1 MKPGSDSHQPETLW
15 NTFESINGFP
25 RASKKEE
32 ALRTAISEQFTQ
44 AGIEHHVDTAGN
56 IIARKPGSRGK
67 EHQPPL
73 ALQAHLDM
81 VHQKNSDTLFH
92 FDTQG
97 IQSYRDGEWLR
108 ARGTTLGADNGL
120 GVAMILAVLL
130 DPQAVHPP
138 LEALLTVDEESGMGG
153 AKGLENNTLSA
164 KRLLNLDT
172 EEDDEITIGCAGGI
186 DTTLSAEFPTEHI
199 QDQTDF
205 VAFEVSIS
213 GLSGGHSGTDIH
225 LGRGNANKLLFRCLN
240 SLLNQDVAIRLVSWN
255 GGGLRNAIP
264 REARAQIAVAARD
277 QHRVQALWNE
287 TTAEIQA
294 EYARTDPEFQSDI
307 KPHTRIETVMNPM
320 NRGDSARWIRAGHGC
335 PDGIGRMSPE
345 VAGLVETSSNLAFVS
360 VEHGI
365 CTVKSLQ
372 RSALHTAKIAI
383 AQSVA
388 ASFESIGARAEYSG
402 AYPGWSPRPEAELVR
417 KTAELHEEY
426 YGRKPKIL
434 ACHAGL
440 ECGLIGEK
448 HPGMEMVSIG
458 PIIRNAHSPDECAH
472 IASAERF
479 LGFFHKLLNEL

>member
-1 MKPGSDSHQPETLW
+1 MKPGADSHQPETLW
-15 NTFESINGFP
+15 NTFEWINRHP

-32 ALRTAISEQFTQ
+32 ALRKDIVEQLTQ
-44 AGIEHHVDTAGN
+44 AGIDHRIDAAGN
-56 IIARKPGSRGK
+56 IIARKPGSPGK
-67 EHQPPL
+67 EQQPPL

-81 VHQKNSDTLFH
+81 VHQKNSDTP
-92 FDTQG
+92 FDFETQG
-97 IQSYRDGEWLR
+97 IQSYRDGAWLR

-120 GVAMILAVLL
+120 GLAMILAVLL
-130 DPQAVHPP
+130 DPNAVHPP

-153 AKGLENNTLSA
+153 AKGLERNALSA

-186 DTTLSAEFPTEHI
+186 DTTLRAEFPTERI
-199 QDQTDF
+199 QDQANF

-240 SLLNQDVAIRLVSWN
+240 GLLNRDIAIRLVLWN

-264 REARAQIAVAARD
+264 REAKAQIAVAAGD
-277 QHRVQALWNE
+277 HSRVQALWNE
-287 TTAEIQA
+287 AIEELKT
-294 EYARTDPEFQSDI
+294 EYARTDPEFKSEI
-307 KPHTRIETVMNPM
+307 KTVEANGTAMNSINM
-320 NRGDSARWIRAGHGC
+320 GDSARWIQAGHGC

-360 VEHGI
+360 VENGNF
-365 CTVKSLQ
+365 TAKSLQ
-372 RSALHTAKIAI
+372 RSALHAAKIAM

-402 AYPGWSPRPEAELVR
+402 AYPGWTPRPEAELVR
-417 KTAELHEEY
+417 QTAEKHEVY

-448 HPGMEMVSIG
+448 HPDMEMVSIG
-458 PIIRNAHSPDECAH
+458 PTIRNAHSPDECAH
-472 IASAERF
+472 IESAERF
-479 LGFFHKLLNEL
+479 LGFFHRLLSEL